1 MNKKFLQE
9 SADMARE
16 IINHNVRYLSCLE
29 IDWLSSHASRSL
41 NCYRVQQYS
50 DFLNSL
56 QLKHV
61 SQSIIF
67 NYLFHLLFYQL
78 FKSNNDVIGKL
89 YGQLLSKY
97 QNVDGGL
104 ITITPRKNLRRAGL
118 KLTPTQE
125 EETSLK
131 ANKKQQMPQYG
142 Y

>member
-78 FKSNNDVIGKL
+78 FL